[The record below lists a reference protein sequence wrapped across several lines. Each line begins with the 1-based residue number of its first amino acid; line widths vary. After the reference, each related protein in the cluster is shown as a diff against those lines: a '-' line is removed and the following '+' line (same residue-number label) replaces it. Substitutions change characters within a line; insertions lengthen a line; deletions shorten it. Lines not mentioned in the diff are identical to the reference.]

1 MKKTSKKKPTTLL
14 KSKVKSSVKKP
25 AVAQN
30 QKVTPVSTL
39 NSSSRTHTHHTH
51 IDENMYI
58 CMNDITLKRKYILQS
73 LKSSL
78 VLQEEQEKVMQ
89 IRAEKLLV
97 LNEIKK
103 EMESIN
109 LKYQSLKKLL
119 PNVKNVI
126 SYTEKELGELD
137 SQIDFLKKDV
147 RNKNRE
153 IEIDQ
158 KTAEDLNSGM
168 KFVKSRKYDH
178 IGDEKKT
185 VSSEKV
191 LVDSKKKNM
200 TKIERIQNNL
210 KVIESKLK
218 GI

>member
-1 MKKTSKKKPTTLL
+1 MKAKTLKKTPTTLL
-14 KSKVKSSVKKP
+14 KSKVKSPIKKSTIAQKS
-25 AVAQN
+25 AV
-30 QKVTPVSTL
+30 VSTL
-39 NSSSRTHTHHTH
+39 KSSENARAHTHHTH

-153 IEIDQ
+153 IELDQ
-158 KTAEDLNSGM
+158 KTAEALNSGM
-168 KFVKSRKYDH
+168 KFVKSRKYES
-178 IGDEKKT
+178 IGEEKL
-185 VSSEKV
+185 VSTEKSN
-191 LVDSKKKNM
+191 VDSKKKNM